1 MRGKRYK
8 LTVSGRKG
16 RRKRVRIQAVI
27 EGRLAEG
34 MVKEEGGREEGR
46 KEKTKPLAL

>member
-16 RRKRVRIQAVI
+16 RRKGVRIQAVI
-27 EGRLAEG
+27 EGRIGRDGEG
-34 MVKEEGGREEGR
+34 GGREEGR